1 MDSTTLVA
9 LLGIA
14 GTLGGAGLGQLIAL
28 RSKKMELKEQRLR
41 EDRNALL
48 AGIRELHFSILD
60 YNGRLV
66 SFTSKVL
73 RSKTDLLSPL
83 AKDRFDAA
91 DNLFFPLNEPW
102 AKMGSLQLL
111 YASELG
117 IEWLKLGT
125 AQDNLIKAVNNFL
138 GGKID
143 VHEFQDAVHTLSDQA
158 MSFVGDLTDKY
169 LIVSGDPFARLRMQ
183 IKSEN
188 TKNFG

>member
-14 GTLGGAGLGQLIAL
+14 GTLGGAALGQFIAL
-28 RSKKMELKEQRLR
+28 RSKRMELKEQRLR

-48 AGIRELHFSILD
+48 AGIRELHFSILE

-73 RSKTDLLSPL
+73 RSKSDLLSRL
-83 AKDRFDAA
+83 ASDRLDAA

-125 AQDNLIKAVNNFL
+125 AQDNLIPAVNDFL
-138 GGKID
+138 GGNID
-143 VHEFQDAVHTLSDQA
+143 VDEFQDAVHTLSNQA

-169 LIVSGDPFARLRMQ
+169 LIISGDPFIQLRLQ
-183 IKSEN
+183 AKKEN
-188 TKNFG
+188 IEKFG